1 MDKITEKNFL
11 NWKNNPNLVDYLKEE
26 LNSYNSEEIND
37 AFYKD
42 LEFGTGGMRGVI
54 GAGTN
59 RMNIYTLRSANYGYA
74 QFLLKEN
81 GEKSV
86 VIAYD
91 CRRRSLEF
99 AKESARTLAKYGIKV
114 YLFDKI
120 TPTPELSFAVRFL
133 KATGGIVVTASHNP
147 PQYNGYKIYDNTG
160 CQLVPDKAEIVIDAI
175 KNAPDPFSMELDD
188 FDDLL
193 KSGKVEIVGEEI
205 DKAYLDCVKSI
216 QVHQEIAKDNFKV
229 AFTSLHG
236 TSAYLGQRL
245 LAELGYSFT
254 PVKEQMVA
262 DGEFSTVKSPN
273 PEDPRAFD
281 LAIEYA
287 KKDKCDIII
296 ATDPDADRVGLAVL
310 DKNGEYVLLN
320 GNQTGA
326 LLIYYLAN
334 NRHIDKKGV
343 VFNTIVTSP
352 LGVKI
357 AKSYGMDSFST
368 LTGFKYIGEQ
378 ATLLENSKDKMFFF
392 GYEESYGYVI
402 KDFVR
407 DKDSLQAL
415 LMCSEMANFYKKEG
429 KDLLDVLEEIYQKYG
444 YYKEDLVNI
453 GLTGE
458 EGAKKIN
465 RILDYFRNVD
475 DFYDNNFKVVR
486 KEDYELQIA
495 KDYLNNEESKI
506 TLPKSNVIKY
516 FLSDGSFFV
525 LRPSGTE
532 PKMKVYI
539 SSFSENRCCSKKRTE
554 DIKEFVL
561 NIVRGI
567 E

>member
-1 MDKITEKNFL
+1 MDKSTLERIN
-11 NWKNNPNLVDYLKEE
+11 NWKNQSNLVSYLKEE
-26 LNSYNSEEIND
+26 LNNLKEDELND

-54 GAGTN
+54 GVGTN
-59 RMNIYTLRSANYGYA
+59 RMNIYTLRSANYGYSMY
-74 QFLLKEN
+74 LLRSK
-81 GEKSV
+81 GERSV

-99 AKESARTLAKYGIKV
+99 AKESARVLAKYNIKV

-133 KATGGIVVTASHNP
+133 HATGGIVVTASHNP
-147 PQYNGYKIYDNTG
+147 PQYNGYKIYDDTG
-160 CQLVPDKAEIVIDAI
+160 CQLVPDKAEIVIDEI
-175 KNAPDPFSMELDD
+175 KNAPDPFTMELED
-188 FDDLL
+188 FDDLV
-193 KSGKVEIVGEEI
+193 KSGKVEIVGEKI
-205 DKAYLDCVKSI
+205 DKAYLECVKGI
-216 QVHQEIAKDNFKV
+216 QVHPELDKDNFRV

-245 LAELGYSFT
+245 LNELGYTFT

-262 DGEFSTVKSPN
+262 DSEFSTVKSPN

-281 LAIEYA
+281 LAISYA
-287 KKDKCDIII
+287 KSDKCDIII
-296 ATDPDADRVGLAVL
+296 ATDPDADRVGLAVR
-310 DKNGEYVLLN
+310 DKDGSYKLLT

-326 LLIYYLAN
+326 LLIYYLCN
-334 NRHIDKKGV
+334 NRKVDKKGV

-352 LGVKI
+352 LGVEI
-357 AKSYGMDSFST
+357 AKSFGMESFST

-378 ATLLENSKDKMFFF
+378 ATLLENSKDKMFYF
-392 GYEESYGYVI
+392 GYEESYGYVV

-415 LMCSEMANFYKKEG
+415 LLCSEMANFYKKNG
-429 KDLLDVLEEIYQKYG
+429 KDLLEVLDEIYQKYG

-453 GLTGE
+453 ALAGE
-458 EGAKKIN
+458 EGAKKIE
-465 RILDYFRNVD
+465 RILDYFRSVN
-475 DFYDNNFKVVR
+475 DFYNDDFKVVR
-486 KEDYELQIA
+486 KEDYLLRVS
-495 KDYLNNEESKI
+495 KDYLNKKEEKI
-506 TLPKSNVIKY
+506 TLPVSNVIKY
-516 FLSDGSFFV
+516 FLSDGSWFV

-539 SSFSENRCCSKKRTE
+539 SSVSKNKCCSEKRTN

-561 NIVRGI
+561 KIVNDI

>member
-1 MDKITEKNFL
+1 M
-11 NWKNNPNLVDYLKEE
+11 
-26 LNSYNSEEIND
+26 
-37 AFYKD
+37 
-42 LEFGTGGMRGVI
+42 
-54 GAGTN
+54 
-59 RMNIYTLRSANYGYA
+59 
-74 QFLLKEN
+74 
-81 GEKSV
+81 
-86 VIAYD
+86 
-91 CRRRSLEF
+91 
-99 AKESARTLAKYGIKV
+99 
-114 YLFDKI
+114 
-120 TPTPELSFAVRFL
+120 
-133 KATGGIVVTASHNP
+133 
-147 PQYNGYKIYDNTG
+147 
-160 CQLVPDKAEIVIDAI
+160 
-175 KNAPDPFSMELDD
+175 
-188 FDDLL
+188 
-193 KSGKVEIVGEEI
+193 
-205 DKAYLDCVKSI
+205 
-216 QVHQEIAKDNFKV
+216 

-415 LMCSEMANFYKKEG
+415 LMCSEMANFYKKQG

-486 KEDYELQIA
+486 KEE
-495 KDYLNNEESKI
+495 
-506 TLPKSNVIKY
+506 IK
-516 FLSDGSFFV
+516 
-525 LRPSGTE
+525 
-532 PKMKVYI
+532 
-539 SSFSENRCCSKKRTE
+539 
-554 DIKEFVL
+554 
-561 NIVRGI
+561 
-567 E
+567 